1 MLELDKDQPYWSKA
15 RYYFDL
21 SAGYK
26 FRLFGD
32 RVRARAQLNIRNV
45 LEDGRL
51 QSVAVNPD
59 GSTYVYRIIDPRQ
72 IILSLNFDL

>member
-1 MLELDKDQPYWSKA
+1 
-15 RYYFDL
+15 
-21 SAGYK
+21 
-26 FRLFGD
+26 
-32 RVRARAQLNIRNV
+32 VRNV